1 MDGMS
6 LLLFI
11 FQKQFTTYGI
21 LKIFYLCGSSTRVIM
36 QKLRNEFLIGC
47 SRKPEN
53 KNNSSA

>member
-11 FQKQFTTYGI
+11 FQKQFTTCGI
-21 LKIFYLCGSSTRVIM
+21 LKIFYLCGSFTRVIM
-36 QKLRNEFLIGC
+36 PKLRNEFLIGC
-47 SRKPEN
+47 SRKHEN